1 MLDDTTTLAELKTA
15 VARFSDE
22 RDWAVFHGAK
32 DLAIGVVTEAAEL
45 LEVFRFQ
52 PESAVDAHMAESA
65 VRDRVENELA
75 DVLFF
80 VLRLAQ
86 RYDIDLSAAFARKL
100 AVNTER
106 YPVDKARGSNRK
118 YTEL

>member
-1 MLDDTTTLAELKTA
+1 MPDDTTTIAELKAA
-15 VARFSDE
+15 VARFSEE
-22 RDWAVFHGAK
+22 REWAVFHGAK
-32 DLAIGVVTEAAEL
+32 DLAIGVATEAGEL
-45 LEVFRFQ
+45 LELFRFQ
-52 PESAVDAHMAESA
+52 PEADVDAQMMEAEL
-65 VRDRVENELA
+65 RGRVENELA

-86 RYDIDLSAAFARKL
+86 RYDIDVATAFARKL
-100 AVNTER
+100 ALNAER

>member
-1 MLDDTTTLAELKTA
+1 MPDDATTLAELKTA

-52 PESAVDAHMAESA
+52 PEAAVDARMTEPDI
-65 VRDRVENELA
+65 RRRVESELA
-75 DVLFF
+75 DVFFF

-100 AVNTER
+100 ALNAER